1 MDGGVGHKAWAPE
14 GVEGRSQSSWNIRGF
29 VAKLQIDLAA
39 VAEDDKRDGY
49 VQEINSAATAI

>member
-14 GVEGRSQSSWNIRGF
+14 GGKGRSQSSWNIRGF
-29 VAKLQIDLAA
+29 VAKLQIDLVA
-39 VAEDDKRDGY
+39 VAEDDKRDRY